1 MKRKNIILI
10 ISIIVI
16 LVFITSVSYAFF
28 SARITKINE
37 TKTKVQTNT
46 LGLEFN
52 GTKEI
57 EYNSMIPGDK
67 FEKTFTVKNI
77 SNRAVTYNI
86 YLENII
92 NEFDDFLVY
101 KLDDNKGH
109 VIEETVFPITN
120 PNKTNIKTDISIA
133 SGETITYTMTIEY
146 KYSETVDQSS
156 TKGHRLQATLGID
169 TALTYTVTFDPNGGS
184 INVFKNG
191 NLSISPSI
199 NYTVDNNM
207 YNITTNNPYPEII
220 LPSNILKDGKKYK
233 LKFKF
238 QKISGILKS
247 VGGHSPDTTQISFK
261 IDGVSQSSNYS
272 YYSDSITD
280 DTNVHEVEYEFT
292 FSSGQDNRLFIQINR
307 AFGGEINYKLW
318 DIEILEENYIETKT
332 VAVGNTYGDLPI
344 PTREGYTFKGWHG
357 KNMIKEL
364 KNENYSLVHY
374 ESRTTHEFKNDG
386 EFDYIRINGY
396 YQNGCADT
404 SWRIQSF
411 SDLNIISSKK
421 YMLSFDVRTNAINQT
436 ITNYYRFGGHTSI
449 YNADTSI
456 APSLLSFEV
465 PNDEQWYKYSQ
476 VLTANANTSNGY
488 ILVGNDYPNLC
499 GQGAYMDIANIQL
512 EEGST
517 ATAYEPYYITNSTQ
531 VVQAKNHTLTAIWE
545 EN

>member
-67 FEKTFTVKNI
+67 FTKTFTVKNI
-77 SNRAVTYNI
+77 SNRAVTFNI

-307 AFGGEINYKLW
+307 AFGGKINYKLW

-357 KNMIKEL
+357 KNLFDENNPNIVLLDYGASVNDNKIYFDASKTLNNKGNAIQVQKRTNSYGFVGNIFTTYNAEKVSLKITKDNSFDNIYIKLNTSLRDSGIYVNNIFENG
-364 KNENYSLVHY
+364 KNY
-374 ESRTTHEFKNDG
+374 T
-386 EFDYIRINGY
+386 I
-396 YQNGCADT
+396 
-404 SWRIQSF
+404 SF
-411 SDLNIISSKK
+411 SIDNIIPDEAK
-421 YMLSFDVRTNAINQT
+421 AI
-436 ITNYYRFGGHTSI
+436 IS
-449 YNADTSI
+449 
-456 APSLLSFEV
+456 
-465 PNDEQWYKYSQ
+465 
-476 VLTANANTSNGY
+476 
-488 ILVGNDYPNLC
+488 
-499 GQGAYMDIANIQL
+499 DIQI

-517 ATAYEPYYITNSTQ
+517 ATAYEPYYITPTTE
-531 VVQAKNHTLTAIWE
+531 VVQPYNHTLTAIWE
-545 EN
+545 AN